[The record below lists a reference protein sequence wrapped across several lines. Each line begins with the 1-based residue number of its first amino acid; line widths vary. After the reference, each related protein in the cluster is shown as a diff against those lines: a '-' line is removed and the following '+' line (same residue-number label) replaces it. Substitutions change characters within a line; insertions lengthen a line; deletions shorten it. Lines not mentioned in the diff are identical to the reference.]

1 MKKRKEVMDSGSSDD
16 EESSKSSDE
25 ESKTS
30 KKRNKSPHTSDSQSG
45 SDEKNVSKKA
55 RRMTHSSSSS
65 DDSNDDASDKEDE
78 VVKVVPVPA
87 VLAPSHVQP
96 QAPAS
101 DGNKSDL
108 EEGQLS
114 SESEGTA
121 DDNDEDE
128 SSSNSEFSDG
138 YGEDLMGNEIDRNQL
153 EKLSEKERE
162 TELFK
167 RAERRDQLKRRW
179 EIERKLKQSRKVENA
194 KNKTFK
200 KPASKKPKTPAAKKM
215 IEKIPKA
222 APYSSSIVEDG
233 VSAAS
238 HLFTMP
244 SEEPVDPDKMDDDYR
259 EEYFDPKERSKE
271 RKKNVEMNKTDDKR
285 SSAMAQLKA
294 VSFVTYTR
302 CRKLTDF
309 SIFSGARE
317 SKSEKLSGS
326 KSLTRKKTSTVSA
339 KSLHQSS

>member
-1 MKKRKEVMDSGSSDD
+1 MAFHLPIFLPHYICKENYKAVTQGLVKMKKRKEVMDSGSSDD

-30 KKRNKSPHTSDSQSG
+30 KKRNKSPHNTSDSG
-45 SDEKNVSKKA
+45 SDGKNVSKKA
-55 RRMTHSSSSS
+55 RRMTRSSSSS
-65 DDSNDDASDKEDE
+65 DDSNDDVSDKEE
-78 VVKVVPVPA
+78 EIPKNVPMA
-87 VLAPSHVQP
+87 VAAPSHMQP
-96 QAPAS
+96 PAPAS

-108 EEGQLS
+108 EEGQIS
-114 SESEGTA
+114 SESEGSV
-121 DDNDEDE
+121 DENDEEE
-128 SSSNSEFSDG
+128 SSSNSEFDDG
-138 YGEDLMGNEIDRNQL
+138 YGDDLMGNEIDRNQL

-215 IEKIPKA
+215 IEKLPKA
-222 APYSSSIVEDG
+222 APYSSSIVEDA
-233 VSAAS
+233 VSASS
-238 HLFTMP
+238 HLFSMP
-244 SEEPVDPDKMDDDYR
+244 SSEEPVDPDKMDDEFR
-259 EEYFDPKERSKE
+259 EDYFDPKERSKE

-294 VSFVTYTR
+294 VSLLFTPST
-302 CRKLTDF
+302 CF
-309 SIFSGARE
+309 S
-317 SKSEKLSGS
+317 
-326 KSLTRKKTSTVSA
+326 
-339 KSLHQSS
+339 